1 MMLTAPTTGDSDEA
15 YGGLDKFNSVKVVD
29 HSQRDIYQSRRSR
42 SCIVDNWKLHDSI
55 HHLKFPSVKKKLFH
69 QFTFSLVPEVR
80 TFGSGS
86 TEAGSGSTE
95 AVMSEKGN
103 NGKFDAV
110 TFDVEQRISIDEDDP
125 LIKL

>member
-1 MMLTAPTTGDSDEA
+1 MDD
-15 YGGLDKFNSVKVVD
+15 
-29 HSQRDIYQSRRSR
+29 
-42 SCIVDNWKLHDSI
+42 WKLHDSI

-103 NGKFDAV
+103 NGKFDAI
-110 TFDVEQRISIDEDDP
+110 TFYVEQRISIDEDDP